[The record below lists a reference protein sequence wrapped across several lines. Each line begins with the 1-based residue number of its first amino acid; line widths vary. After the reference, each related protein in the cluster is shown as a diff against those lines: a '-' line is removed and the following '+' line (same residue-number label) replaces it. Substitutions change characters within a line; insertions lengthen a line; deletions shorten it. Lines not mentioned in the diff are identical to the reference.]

1 MNLNKLFINSF
12 KLFFCLSFIL
22 STQKAFAIRSVGN
35 GGGEAE
41 MQLEFFNSNF
51 LTWLSFC
58 QNHLDTCFA
67 NKDNSA
73 KTVNIEIKKSLKTEI
88 DNHIIELNKKNG
100 SYVLSFNDQETK
112 CNDLGVSI
120 YSAELYLN
128 ANQARSDSELWA
140 IFLKHISYCHHIN
153 TGAVDSK
160 GQMDNSEKQGQ
171 AADSIIQ
178 IHMDSENLAN
188 QKFNV
193 LPNFQLFPESLL
205 ESEGIYTGKISEI
218 GFFKTDS
225 QDIIFSHGN
234 EVHLNLLKIL
244 KAKHYTIM
252 SVQSKFIQV
261 KTDKGNCYNLYFKNK
276 NGQFQI
282 FAKFV
287 ND

>member
-1 MNLNKLFINSF
+1 MSLNKLLINSL
-12 KLFFCLSFIL
+12 KLFFYFLL
-22 STQKAFAIRSVGN
+22 VLQTHKTHAIRSVGN
-35 GGGEAE
+35 AAGEAE

-73 KTVNIEIKKSLKTEI
+73 KTINPEIKKRIKIEI
-88 DNHIIELNKKNG
+88 DNRIIDLNKIG

-128 ANQARSDSELWA
+128 ANQARSDSELWS

-171 AADSIIQ
+171 TADSIIQ
-178 IHMDSENLAN
+178 IHVESENLAN

-193 LPNFQLFPESLL
+193 LPNFQLFPTTVL
-205 ESEGIYTGKISEI
+205 ESEGIYNGKISEI
-218 GFFKTDS
+218 GFFKTYS
-225 QDIIFSHGN
+225 QDIIFSRDN
-234 EVHLNLLKIL
+234 EVHPNLLKIL
-244 KAKHYTIM
+244 KVKSYTVT
-252 SVQSKFIQV
+252 SVQAKYIQI
-261 KTDKGNCYNLYFKNK
+261 KTDKGNYYNLYFKNK
-276 NGQFQI
+276 NGQIQI
-282 FAKFV
+282 FAKYV